1 MNNTAKK
8 RLAIELGKDLL
19 ILLLCCTAGLLAM
32 RGQLFASAPR
42 LFGGQ
47 DTRQTG
53 TVEPVSGI
61 QADAAC
67 PLRIAVSLPSTGGE
81 LARLGLQYDPAACQA
96 LFQQLAAPLA
106 EALSAAGTPEQV
118 SRQQWEQAL
127 SAAPGVVLDFQSP
140 MPLPVLVHWLAGED
154 AGLTAQAR
162 RLALCWRDETSGA
175 YFHASAQGV
184 DAGALTDA
192 LSALTPNGSQFAFEN
207 PDYDRLDPD
216 TLLLP
221 QTASMPVYAVSDPM
235 GDGRDS
241 LETLM
246 GYLNI
251 SADAS
256 SFYSAGSEQVAR
268 SESDSLRL
276 SQSGFAT
283 YEAGEAR
290 SGRFPVPVRGDQITL
305 ADAVDACR
313 RLAAATVGSH
323 CGQARLY
330 LSGVTQQEDG
340 LEVCF
345 DYSLSGAPVQL
356 SSGRAARFW
365 VSQGQIVKFELSFR
379 SYAKQ
384 AGTAA
389 LLPTRQ
395 AAAALAVEHPGH
407 ELLLVYRDAGG
418 DTASADWAAAGTSSQ
433 EEG

>member
-1 MNNTAKK
+1 MKLK
-8 RLAIELGKDLL
+8 YIR
-19 ILLLCCTAGLLAM
+19 
-32 RGQLFASAPR
+32 
-42 LFGGQ
+42 
-47 DTRQTG
+47 
-53 TVEPVSGI
+53 
-61 QADAAC
+61 
-67 PLRIAVSLPSTGGE
+67 
-81 LARLGLQYDPAACQA
+81 
-96 LFQQLAAPLA
+96 PLA
-106 EALSAAGTPEQV
+106 
-118 SRQQWEQAL
+118 
-127 SAAPGVVLDFQSP
+127 
-140 MPLPVLVHWLAGED
+140 
-154 AGLTAQAR
+154 
-162 RLALCWRDETSGA
+162 LALCAVLLCSLFTACSGTSSSSEQPSSA
-175 YFHASAQGV
+175 ASAASDSASASASTSDSALPDSTTQANTGSLNPGNFDENSAFSITGTTDAFAPCLGWGPGV
-184 DAGALTDA
+184 SGCSLKSVIAAASLLQWAESAHLSSRTSEAIQDAFYDWYDSLSSADQENFAEAWTMIEPDA
-192 LSALTPNGSQFAFEN
+192 LSLLSDKESMTDLITDAG
-207 PDYDRLDPD
+207 LDPD

-356 SSGRAARFW
+356 SSGHAARFW